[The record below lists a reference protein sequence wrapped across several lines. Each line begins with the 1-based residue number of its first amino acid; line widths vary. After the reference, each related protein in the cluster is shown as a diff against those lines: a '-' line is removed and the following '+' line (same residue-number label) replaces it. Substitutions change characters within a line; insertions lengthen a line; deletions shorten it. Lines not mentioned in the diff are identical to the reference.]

1 MVKAPEA
8 TGAGH
13 DCTETGKQDKL
24 EKYGPIIPELE
35 AQGIRFTPAVFSAY
49 GRRHPDVTA
58 MLQEAARRAA
68 RHYGCADPSSLRRR
82 WERSL
87 AVATWRRAAAM
98 VHRCLGGDNASS
110 AAATSSA
117 MALDE
122 ACADAASRW
131 Q

>member
-8 TGAGH
+8 AGSGS
-13 DCTETGKQDKL
+13 DCTEAGKQEKL
-24 EKYGPIIPELE
+24 HRYETILPELE
-35 AQGIRFTPAVFSAY
+35 AQGIRYAPAVFSAY

-68 RHYGCADPSSLRRR
+68 RHYGCPKPLGLRRR

-87 AVATWRRAAAM
+87 AVAVWRRAAAM
-98 VHRCLGGDNASS
+98 VHRCLGGDEGLE
-110 AAATSSA
+110 AAATH
-117 MALDE
+117 
-122 ACADAASRW
+122 DAAALEEAREEAARRW